1 MKKTI
6 LCLAMAVIM
15 LVAMVPISAADYQAA
30 DYSIPFDKIYGGDGD
45 ATIST
50 TTFDGKNVV
59 SVKKSATGTGGC
71 YVTIGENPANGGW
84 GSATAG
90 ENKLDVRFG
99 DYKYL
104 VVKGYW
110 ELDTAPLGST
120 HNIQMQIKQVS
131 HNGTTASP
139 WTGYKAQTNAM
150 GAELTQ
156 FGPLEDYWCYMIF
169 VLGTP
174 SYTDNLTD
182 TAKWPGGKDSKI
194 EFLQF
199 YPFTNGAFKNSDMS
213 DTDAFYMQFLTF
225 TNDYEALIAADMAAD
240 DAGDDNNDDNNTND
254 GNTNSG
260 NTNDGTNG
268 GNNTETEPA
277 ETETETN
284 APETTAA
291 PETTETAEEKGGCG
305 SAIGF
310 AIVPVALTAGGVCV
324 MRRKKKDD

>member
-6 LCLAMAVIM
+6 LCLTMAVIM

-84 GSATAG
+84 GSATAA

-104 VVKGYW
+104 VIKGYW
-110 ELDTAPLGST
+110 DLDTAPLGST

-131 HNGTTASP
+131 YNGTTGGP
-139 WTGYKAQTNAM
+139 WTGYKAQTNEM
-150 GAELTQ
+150 GTDIVQ
-156 FGPLEDYWCYMIF
+156 FAPFVDSWCYMIF

-182 TAKWPGGKDSKI
+182 TSKWPGGNDSKI
-194 EFLQF
+194 EFIQF
-199 YPFTNGAFKNSDMS
+199 YPFTNGAFTNAAMS

-240 DAGDDNNDDNNTND
+240 DAAGD
-254 GNTNSG
+254 
-260 NTNDGTNG
+260 
-268 GNNTETEPA
+268 NTETEPTETETEPTETETKPT
-277 ETETETN
+277 ETETETK
-284 APETTAA
+284 APEKTAA
-291 PETTETAEEKGGCG
+291 PETTGTTEEKGGCG

-310 AIVPVALTAGGVCV
+310 AIVPVALTAGAIC
-324 MRRKKKDD
+324 MIKRKKKDD